1 MEGSGRI
8 LVELPGVKDPERV
21 RKLLQGTAQLEFWE
35 TYEYNN
41 LLTAIAGANDFLK
54 EVEAVANE
62 ANEIEEE
69 VLAANEEVV
78 VEDNSLL
85 EQLAGDSTL
94 TDTASLTFEQFA
106 AENPL
111 YAVLNPNL
119 DQNNQPLQGPVCGI
133 AAVKDTAKVNA
144 YLSMPEVKDFF
155 PRDVQFAWTVKPFDT
170 EGKFVIENHVNQY
183 NH

>member
-8 LVELPGVKDPERV
+8 LVELPGVKDPDRV

-35 TYEYNN
+35 TYEYSN
-41 LLTAIAGANDFLK
+41 LLGAITSVNDFLK
-54 EVEAVANE
+54 ELEVEATE
-62 ANEIEEE
+62 ANEIVEE

-78 VEDNSLL
+78 NEENSLFDK
-85 EQLAGDSTL
+85 LAADSAL

-119 DQNNQPLQGPVCGI
+119 DQNNQPIQGPVCGF
-133 AAVKDTAKVNA
+133 AAVKDTAKVNS
-144 YLSMPEVKDFF
+144 YLSMPEVKDSF
-155 PRDVQFAWTVKPFDT
+155 PRDVHFAWTVKPL
-170 EGKFVIENHVNQY
+170 
-183 NH
+183 